1 MHVHAIAP
9 AYGFGLSFPR
19 CQPDAVLKD
28 PRMREI
34 LALAALLLAVP
45 AGAQQV
51 APALP
56 GATAQSAR
64 PQPFATIVFE
74 PAAMMIAAC
83 DANFD
88 AVVTR
93 DELHAC
99 LKRSFDT
106 VAKGRPDI
114 GYIDYSDWAKT
125 WLGDANVVPSPYS
138 IDTDDDNRITL
149 AELQATFDSFFD
161 RYDTGRNGSV
171 TRAELLTLRT
181 APSVIPGKKK
191 R

>member
-1 MHVHAIAP
+1 MPKPTPSICLA
-9 AYGFGLSFPR
+9 
-19 CQPDAVLKD
+19 
-28 PRMREI
+28 
-34 LALAALLLAVP
+34 LALAAALP
-45 AGAQQV
+45 ASAQQ
-51 APALP
+51 APPPPAP
-56 GATAQSAR
+56 TTR

-83 DANFD
+83 DANSD

-99 LKRSFDT
+99 LKRSFAS
-106 VAKGRPDI
+106 VAQGKADI

-138 IDTDDDNRITL
+138 VDTDDDNRITL
-149 AELQATFDSFFD
+149 AELQAEFDRFFD
-161 RYDTGRNGSV
+161 RFDTDKNGSV
-171 TRAELLTLRT
+171 TRAELITLRT
-181 APSVIPGKKK
+181 APSIPPGKKK

>member
-1 MHVHAIAP
+1 
-9 AYGFGLSFPR
+9 
-19 CQPDAVLKD
+19 
-28 PRMREI
+28 MRPI
-34 LALAALLLAVP
+34 LAFAAASLALP

-51 APALP
+51 PAPPAP
-56 GATAQSAR
+56 PPTTPAR
-64 PQPFATIVFE
+64 AQPFATIVFE

-88 AVVTR
+88 ATVTR
-93 DELHAC
+93 AELHAC
-99 LKRSFDT
+99 LKRSFAT
-106 VAKGRPDI
+106 VAGTKPDI

-138 IDTDDDNRITL
+138 VDTDNDDRITL
-149 AELQATFDSFFD
+149 AELTTEFDRFFD
-161 RYDTGRNGSV
+161 RFDTDRSGAV

-181 APSVIPGKKK
+181 APAMTPGNKKK